1 MKRKYQS
8 EILKA
13 IHEDAA
19 ANYAVGA
26 ISADEMR
33 EYDQNCLVPPAK
45 SARGNN
51 LVKLAAGQISAPV
64 YVKGK

>member
-19 ANYAVGA
+19 ANYEVGA

-33 EYDQNCLVPPAK
+33 EYDQNCLAPSVK
-45 SARGNN
+45 SARGKNF
-51 LVKLAAGQISAPV
+51 VKPAASQTSAPV
-64 YVKGK
+64 YAKGK